1 MTNDDTRRLLD
12 AIEEYVEAAIAET
25 DPRTDAAE
33 AVRRIDARFGLARE
47 LARLQ
52 TEEID
57 R

>member
-25 DPRTDAAE
+25 DPRADAAE